1 MSWKKFVTFN
11 SAPSVT
17 TYPELPDQIIWFRLF
32 LGKRY
37 KQKCIGVQ
45 HETFQMY
52 FDSFDHICLGLLY
65 GISLGF
71 RESAKEVKL
80 KGGSGIIF
88 GLNAILFLVS
98 LGFH

>member
-1 MSWKKFVTFN
+1 
-11 SAPSVT
+11 
-17 TYPELPDQIIWFRLF
+17 
-32 LGKRY
+32 
-37 KQKCIGVQ
+37 
-45 HETFQMY
+45 MY
-52 FDSFDHICLGLLY
+52 FDPFGHICLGLIY